1 MDEDLFR
8 TVWFD
13 FVRKNYDSLKLS
25 TDTISSSDMLY
36 KVRNILAGMGVEM
49 TPKELEDL
57 RDLIKYTIEEID
69 NG

>member
-1 MDEDLFR
+1 MEDDLFR
-8 TVWFD
+8 KVWFD
-13 FVRKNYDSLKLS
+13 FVRKNYDSLKFS
-25 TDTISSSDMLY
+25 TDTISSSGMLY

>member
-1 MDEDLFR
+1 MDEGLFR

>member
-8 TVWFD
+8 TIWFD

-25 TDTISSSDMLY
+25 TDTISSSGMLY